1 VSDRTVKGGDCFA
14 SIARAHGFYNYKTL
28 YNHADNTA
36 LKAKRPNPNQL
47 VEDDVVKI
55 PEKRLKL
62 VNLTLDGT
70 KRFVLDSR
78 STKLRLLLTDS
89 KKTPL
94 APSRCNVTVG
104 SAEFL
109 SNALT
114 GGLVEMDIDPEQKR
128 GELKMWFPALPPLGS
143 PPADPPA
150 ATPPANPPVIRPSE
164 YRDSLPKAQT
174 DALEVT
180 WDLRIGYLQ
189 AKEAVRGSLQRLN
202 NLTFPTPI
210 RDHDTDKTEP
220 FVKGYQ
226 ALKRAAA
233 KTGKVADIRDELA
246 TFHDHP

>member
-1 VSDRTVKGGDCFA
+1 MSDHKVSEGDCFA
-14 SIARAHGFYNYKTL
+14 SIAKANGFFNYRTL
-28 YNHADNTA
+28 YDHGDNTA

-47 VEDDVVKI
+47 VEDDVVKV
-55 PEKRLKL
+55 PEKRLKQ

-70 KRFVLDSR
+70 KRFVFDYR
-78 STKLRLLLTDS
+78 STKLRLLLTDY

-94 APSRCNVTVG
+94 APSQCSVTVG
-104 SAEFL
+104 SAQFV
-109 SNALT
+109 SNALA
-114 GGLVEMDIDPEQKR
+114 GGLVEMNIDPEEKR

-150 ATPPANPPVIRPSE
+150 ANPPANPPLVRPSE

-202 NLTFPTPI
+202 NLT
-210 RDHDTDKTEP
+210 
-220 FVKGYQ
+220 
-226 ALKRAAA
+226 
-233 KTGKVADIRDELA
+233 
-246 TFHDHP
+246 